1 VHIPDGFLDT
11 KTIIATSVLSAA
23 GLSRAVRN
31 VSKEIPS
38 RKVPL
43 MGLVAAFV
51 FVAQM
56 LNFPVIGGTS
66 GHVLGAVLVSV
77 LVGMNAGIVI
87 ISLILLVQAFLFAD
101 GGILALGANI
111 FNMAL
116 VGSIVGTGIYR
127 MVRIVIPGRRGIFTG
142 VILAAWCS
150 TVIAA
155 ICCTGELAWSGTVAW
170 SAGFPAMA
178 GVHMLIG
185 IGEAIITVLVVAAVM
200 NTRPDLLPDA
210 EVAETMSPARS
221 MKEILIYGSVLI
233 AGLALFVSPFSSRW
247 PDGLEKV
254 GATLGFDVKKLTD
267 PLVGSPL
274 AEYRIPGIGSLSVTT
289 ALAGTFG
296 AAVVF
301 LLAVVLVR
309 AISRRPANPS

>member
-1 VHIPDGFLDT
+1 MHIPDGFLDA
-11 KTIIATSVLSAA
+11 KTIIATSLFSAA
-23 GLSRAVRN
+23 GLSRAIRN
-31 VSKEIPS
+31 ISKEISS

-56 LNFPVIGGTS
+56 LNFPVMGGTS

-116 VGSIVGTGIYR
+116 IGSIVGTAIYR
-127 MVRIVIPGRRGIFTG
+127 GFRSVIPGRPGIFGG

-150 TVIAA
+150 TVVAA

-170 SAGFPAMA
+170 STGFPAMA

-185 IGEAIITVLVVAAVM
+185 VGEAIITVLVVAAVM
-200 NTRPDLLPDA
+200 KTRPDLFPDA
-210 EVAETMSPARS
+210 DTVGFVPGVRPIN
-221 MKEILIYGSVLI
+221 EILIYGSVVVI
-233 AGLALFVSPFSSRW
+233 GLALFVSPFSSKW
-247 PDGLEKV
+247 PDGLERV
-254 GATLGFDVKKLTD
+254 AAILGFDVKKISD
-267 PLVGSPL
+267 PMIASPL
-274 AEYRIPGIGSLSVTT
+274 AKYRIPGIGSLSVTT

-296 AAVVF
+296 AALVF
-301 LLAVVLVR
+301 ILAILIVR
-309 AISRRPANPS
+309 ALSRRSAKSS

>member
-1 VHIPDGFLDT
+1 MHIPDGFLDT
-11 KTIIATSVLSAA
+11 KTIVATTVLSVA

-31 VSKEIPS
+31 VSREISS

-66 GHVLGAVLVSV
+66 GHILGAVLASV

-101 GGILALGANI
+101 GGIFSLGANI

-116 VGSIVGTGIYR
+116 AGSIVGTVFYR
-127 MVRIVIPGRRGIFTG
+127 VIRWMIPDRMGIFIG

-150 TVIAA
+150 TVVAA
-155 ICCTGELAWSGTVAW
+155 ICCTGELAWSGTVTWNA
-170 SAGFPAMA
+170 AFPVMT
-178 GVHMLIG
+178 GIHMLIG
-185 IGEAIITVLVVAAVM
+185 IGEAVISVLVVAAVL

-210 EVAETMSPARS
+210 GNAGTSPGS
-221 MKEILIYGSVLI
+221 VKEILVYGAVI
-233 AGLALFVSPFSSRW
+233 VAGLALFVSPFSSSW
-247 PDGLEKV
+247 PDGLERV
-254 GATLGFDVKKLTD
+254 AAVLGFDVKKISA
-267 PLVGSPL
+267 PVAVAPL
-274 AEYRIPGIGSLSVTT
+274 AEYRIPWIGTVSATT
-289 ALAGTFG
+289 AIAGLIG
-296 AAVVF
+296 AAAVF
-301 LLAVVLVR
+301 ALAVIFFR
-309 AISRRPANPS
+309 AIARRSAKSSS